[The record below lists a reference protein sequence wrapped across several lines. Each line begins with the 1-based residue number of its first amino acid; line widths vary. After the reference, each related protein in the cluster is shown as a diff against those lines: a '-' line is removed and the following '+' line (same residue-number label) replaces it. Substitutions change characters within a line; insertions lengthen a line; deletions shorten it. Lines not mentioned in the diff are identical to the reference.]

1 MLLKAEFQPQSP
13 ARAPIDRVI
22 EAAGQI
28 ILGKET
34 QVRLAL
40 ACLLARGHL
49 LIEDLPGVGKTTLA
63 HVLAKSL
70 GLQFQR
76 IQFTSDMLPADILG
90 VSIYERDSGGFK
102 FHPGPIFAQVILAD
116 EVNRAT
122 PKTQSALLEAMEE
135 HQVTAEGETRKL
147 PEPFFVIA
155 TQNPSEQVGTFPLP
169 ESQLDRFTMR
179 IELGYPDRGAE
190 RALLTGTDRRDLLA
204 TLDPCMTPAEL
215 MELQASVQKIHVAP
229 ALLDYVQA
237 IVEHTRRSPDYVA
250 GLSPRAALAIVHTA
264 RAWAML
270 EGRDKVIPEDVQ
282 AILPGVAAHR
292 LHPAHDSQRRVDV
305 GAQVVAAVVAA
316 GIYAFVPP
324 FVPVLASL
332 GPDIPASGRILVAGY
347 PFAFVLPLATAAAG
361 SLLGA
366 AGSRWQRLLVPL
378 TYVIALALVCIV
390 AMVLYVA
397 VYELS

>member
-1 MLLKAEFQPQSP
+1 MLLKKAEIAPRSVLSG
-13 ARAPIDRVI
+13 PIDRAI
-22 EAAGQI
+22 EAASGI
-28 ILGKET
+28 ILGKEQ

-63 HVLAKSL
+63 HVLARTL
-70 GLQFQR
+70 GLEFQR
-76 IQFTSDMLPADILG
+76 IQFTSDMLPADIIG
-90 VSIYERDSGGFK
+90 VSIYDRETGAFK
-102 FHPGPIFAQVILAD
+102 FHPGPIFAHVILAD

-190 RALLTGTDRRDLLA
+190 RALLTGIDRRDLLSS
-204 TLDPCMTPAEL
+204 LEPCLSGAEL
-215 MELQASVQKIHVAP
+215 MDLQASVQKIYVSG

-237 IVEHTRRSPDYVA
+237 IVAHTRRSPDYVT

-270 EGRDKVIPEDVQ
+270 EGREQVIPEDVQ

-292 LHPAHDSQRRVDV
+292 LRPAHDAARRMDV
-305 GAQVVAAVVAA
+305 GAELLSAV
-316 GIYAFVPP
+316 P
-324 FVPVLASL
+324 
-332 GPDIPASGRILVAGY
+332 IP
-347 PFAFVLPLATAAAG
+347 
-361 SLLGA
+361 
-366 AGSRWQRLLVPL
+366 
-378 TYVIALALVCIV
+378 
-390 AMVLYVA
+390 
-397 VYELS
+397 

>member
-1 MLLKAEFQPQSP
+1 MLLKADFQASRSAGSP
-13 ARAPIDRVI
+13 VGRVI
-22 EAAGQI
+22 SAASTV
-28 ILGKET
+28 ILGKEN

-63 HVLAKSL
+63 HVLARSL
-70 GLQFQR
+70 GMHFQR

-90 VSIYERDSGGFK
+90 VSIYERDSGSFK

-116 EVNRAT
+116 EVNRST

-169 ESQLDRFTMR
+169 ESQLDRFMMR
-179 IELGYPDRGAE
+179 IELGYPDRDAE

-215 MELQASVQKIHVAP
+215 MELQANVQRVHVSP
-229 ALLDYVQA
+229 ALIDYVQA
-237 IVEHTRRSPDYVA
+237 IVEYTRRSPDYVA
-250 GLSPRAALAIVHTA
+250 GLSPRAALALVHSA
-264 RAWAML
+264 RAWALL

-292 LHPAHDSQRRVDV
+292 LRPAHEAARRVDV
-305 GAQVVAAVVAA
+305 GAQLLAAV
-316 GIYAFVPP
+316 P
-324 FVPVLASL
+324 
-332 GPDIPASGRILVAGY
+332 IP
-347 PFAFVLPLATAAAG
+347 
-361 SLLGA
+361 
-366 AGSRWQRLLVPL
+366 
-378 TYVIALALVCIV
+378 
-390 AMVLYVA
+390 
-397 VYELS
+397 